1 MTDSILNTIKQQI
14 GVLVSDTAFDAD
26 ILLLINA
33 AIAVLRQ
40 LGVGPETPMLVADK
54 DTEWSAL
61 TTNSTVLAMAKQF
74 IFLRTKLTFDA
85 PGTSFIGD
93 SYQRTLDELTFRI
106 EVEANP
112 APPIP
117 PEEAPEEV

>member
-14 GVLVSDTAFDAD
+14 GVLVSDSAFDAD

-40 LGVGPETPMLVADK
+40 IGVGPETPMLVADK

-61 TTNSTVLAMAKQF
+61 TTDSTVLAMAKQF
-74 IFLRTKLTFDA
+74 IFLRTKLAFDA
-85 PGTSFIGD
+85 PGTSFIGE
-93 SYQRTLDELTFRI
+93 SYQRMLDELTFRLEI
-106 EVEANP
+106 EANP
-112 APPIP
+112 APPLP
-117 PEEAPEEV
+117 PEVPEEV